1 MDFGL
6 IDEENAGRCS
16 IVSCHSPRP
25 SVSVYYFIRAIPM
38 TELLNQAL
46 LFKDLPNIATWQNNL
61 PWQPFRD
68 GVEIYRLY
76 GDNESGSAAALLR
89 YEPGASVPRHTHTG
103 FEHIYVLTGS
113 QTDQN
118 GEHQAGT
125 FVINPPNSN
134 HSVVSQAGCIV
145 LVIWEKPI
153 SLWS

>member
-1 MDFGL
+1 MPHSFLPLSTSFGF
-6 IDEENAGRCS
+6 R
-16 IVSCHSPRP
+16 V
-25 SVSVYYFIRAIPM
+25 YFIRAIPM
-38 TELLNQAL
+38 TGLLNQAL
-46 LFKDLPNIATWQNNL
+46 ILKDLSNIAAWQDNL

-76 GDNESGSAAALLR
+76 GDNTSGSAAALLR

-125 FVINPPNSN
+125 FVINPPHSN
-134 HSVVSQAGCIV
+134 HTVVSQAGCIV